1 MNKSKFLLASLIVFS
16 LIFGFG
22 HNAYSWPWSKN
33 GSNVSESKEKKN
45 KKKQSKKKN
54 KEKNKKSQKTTR

>member
-22 HNAYSWPWSKN
+22 HNAYSWPWSKK
-33 GSNVSESKEKKN
+33 GSNVSESKQKKSK
-45 KKKQSKKKN
+45 KKKQSKQKKHN
-54 KEKNKKSQKTTR
+54 QKSKKHKR